1 MEGTWAALPSPGEE
15 KHPQAK
21 GSPRVVS
28 VGLVGSSE
36 LGPAARLADS
46 EVLAAM
52 ETCTSPSLWL
62 KSQTKPQNKRRRVSL
77 FVQLQ
82 KPW

>member
-15 KHPQAK
+15 NHPQPK
-21 GSPRVVS
+21 GSPRALP

-36 LGPAARLADS
+36 LGPAAWLANS

-62 KSQTKPQNKRRRVSL
+62 KSQTKLRTKEDE
-77 FVQLQ
+77 
-82 KPW
+82 